1 MTPSTAPTA
10 LLVTLLT
17 LVVFSRAWGPNL
29 AFRWV
34 AHLLLGLLAGYVA
47 AVAVRTV
54 LWPGLIAPLLDPAA
68 AGPWLWVIAG
78 LGLLLAFRFTA
89 DPRWQNLGLLPI
101 GLVAGAGAGLALA
114 GALRGTLVP
123 QLLALGQ
130 ADLLPG
136 APGWAN
142 SLAAVLSTVVT
153 VGVIFHFQQRP
164 GRDERPLPHVLPRP
178 LAILADA
185 GYLALMIALG
195 ALLAATAGAR
205 LTLLIDRVHFLISLW
220 TGS

>member
-1 MTPSTAPTA
+1 MTASAIPTA

-17 LVVFSRAWGPNL
+17 LAVFSRAWGPNL

-78 LGLLLAFRFTA
+78 LGILLALRFTA
-89 DPRWQNLGLLPI
+89 NPRWHTLGLLPV
-101 GLVAGAGAGLALA
+101 GLLAGVTAGLALA

-123 QLLALGQ
+123 QILALGQ
-130 ADLLPG
+130 TDLLPG

-142 SLAAVLSTVVT
+142 SLAAVLSTLIT
-153 VGVIFHFQQRP
+153 VGVIFHFQQRLS
-164 GRDERPLPHVLPRP
+164 RDEHPTPHPLPRP
-178 LAILADA
+178 LAILARA
-185 GYLALMIALG
+185 GYLTLMIALG

-205 LTLLIDRVHFLISLW
+205 LTLLIDRVHYLIALW